1 MRQKMSGRPPQPEKA
16 EAGGPFFIFCI
27 LEVLA
32 LDNPHTTVYNKD
44 KERRYPC
51 KRLAPHQS
59 SITKVMTATGWKR
72 WAVISFCAFSF
83 VFLCLTIRARLS
95 IIKLRKGAD
104 CTVVSSRS
112 QCHILRN
119 MTAGVWKTIGA
130 VIFLAILFFDIV
142 FCVMHIPKKDLG
154 NRPSDFGSAKDDS
167 GQKAEQSNNSIQNF
181 HSGILP

>member
-1 MRQKMSGRPPQPEKA
+1 MPQKAKMAPEYKKNDASALFLREWIKTSDCIRMRQKTSDRPPQPEKA
-16 EAGGPFFIFCI
+16 EAGGPF
-27 LEVLA
+27 L
-32 LDNPHTTVYNKD
+32 
-44 KERRYPC
+44 
-51 KRLAPHQS
+51 
-59 SITKVMTATGWKR
+59 
-72 WAVISFCAFSF
+72 SF
-83 VFLCLTIRARLS
+83 VFWKFWRLTIHARLS
-95 IIKLRKGAD
+95 IIKIRKGAG
-104 CTVVSSRS
+104 CTVVSSLS

-142 FCVMHIPKKDLG
+142 FCMMHIPKKDLG

>member
-51 KRLAPHQS
+51 KRLAPHQL

-83 VFLCLTIRARLS
+83 VFLCLTIHVRLS
-95 IIKLRKGAD
+95 IIKIRKGAI
-104 CTVVSSRS
+104 RA
-112 QCHILRN
+112 N
-119 MTAGVWKTIGA
+119 G
-130 VIFLAILFFDIV
+130 
-142 FCVMHIPKKDLG
+142 
-154 NRPSDFGSAKDDS
+154 
-167 GQKAEQSNNSIQNF
+167 
-181 HSGILP
+181 

>member
-1 MRQKMSGRPPQPEKA
+1 MPQKAKMAPEYKKNDASALFLREWIKTSDCIRMRWKASDRPLRPFQA
-16 EAGGPFFIFCI
+16 GAGGPF
-27 LEVLA
+27 L
-32 LDNPHTTVYNKD
+32 
-44 KERRYPC
+44 
-51 KRLAPHQS
+51 
-59 SITKVMTATGWKR
+59 
-72 WAVISFCAFSF
+72 SF
-83 VFLCLTIRARLS
+83 VFWKFWRLTIRVRLS
-95 IIKLRKGAD
+95 IIKIRKGAG
-104 CTVVSSRS
+104 CTVVSSLS

>member
-59 SITKVMTATGWKR
+59 SITKVMTATGLG
-72 WAVISFCAFSF
+72 VLGVLF
-83 VFLCLTIRARLS
+83 VLFPFAAIR
-95 IIKLRKGAD
+95 I
-104 CTVVSSRS
+104 
-112 QCHILRN
+112 
-119 MTAGVWKTIGA
+119 
-130 VIFLAILFFDIV
+130 ILFPV
-142 FCVMHIPKKDLG
+142 VHQMYNTYEKCQQC
-154 NRPSDFGSAKDDS
+154 DDRLEK
-167 GQKAEQSNNSIQNF
+167 Q
-181 HSGILP
+181 

>member
-1 MRQKMSGRPPQPEKA
+1 MSGRPPQPEKA
-16 EAGGPFFIFCI
+16 EAGGPF
-27 LEVLA
+27 L
-32 LDNPHTTVYNKD
+32 
-44 KERRYPC
+44 
-51 KRLAPHQS
+51 
-59 SITKVMTATGWKR
+59 
-72 WAVISFCAFSF
+72 SF
-83 VFLCLTIRARLS
+83 VFWKFWHLTIRVRLP
-95 IIKLRKGAD
+95 IIKIRKGAG
-104 CTVVSSRS
+104 CTVVSSLS

>member
-16 EAGGPFFIFCI
+16 EAGGPFLSFVSLCLTIRARLSIIKIRKGADCTVVSSRSQCHI
-27 LEVLA
+27 LR
-32 LDNPHTTVYNKD
+32 N
-44 KERRYPC
+44 
-51 KRLAPHQS
+51 
-59 SITKVMTATGWKR
+59 MTAGVWKTIG
-72 WAVISFCAFSF
+72 AVISFCAFSF

>member
-1 MRQKMSGRPPQPEKA
+1 MSGRPPQPEKA
-16 EAGGPFFIFCI
+16 EAGGPF
-27 LEVLA
+27 L
-32 LDNPHTTVYNKD
+32 
-44 KERRYPC
+44 
-51 KRLAPHQS
+51 
-59 SITKVMTATGWKR
+59 
-72 WAVISFCAFSF
+72 SF
-83 VFLCLTIRARLS
+83 VSLCLTIHVRLS
-95 IIKLRKGAD
+95 IIKIRKGAG
-104 CTVVSSRS
+104 CTVVSSLS

>member
-1 MRQKMSGRPPQPEKA
+1 MSGRPPQPEKA
-16 EAGGPFFIFCI
+16 EAGGPF
-27 LEVLA
+27 L
-32 LDNPHTTVYNKD
+32 
-44 KERRYPC
+44 
-51 KRLAPHQS
+51 
-59 SITKVMTATGWKR
+59 
-72 WAVISFCAFSF
+72 SF
-83 VFLCLTIRARLS
+83 VFWKFWRLTIRVRLP
-95 IIKLRKGAD
+95 IIKIRKGAG
-104 CTVVSSRS
+104 CTVVSSLS

-142 FCVMHIPKKDLG
+142 SCVMHIPKKDLG

>member
-1 MRQKMSGRPPQPEKA
+1 MRWKMSGRPPQPEKA
-16 EAGGPFFIFCI
+16 EAGGPF
-27 LEVLA
+27 L
-32 LDNPHTTVYNKD
+32 
-44 KERRYPC
+44 
-51 KRLAPHQS
+51 
-59 SITKVMTATGWKR
+59 
-72 WAVISFCAFSF
+72 SF
-83 VFLCLTIRARLS
+83 VSLCLTIRARLS
-95 IIKLRKGAD
+95 IIKLRKGAG
-104 CTVVSSRS
+104 CTVVSSLS

>member
-1 MRQKMSGRPPQPEKA
+1 MLQKAKIAPQYKKNDAFALFSREWIKTSDCIRMRWKMSGCPPQPEKT
-16 EAGGPFFIFCI
+16 EAGGPF
-27 LEVLA
+27 L
-32 LDNPHTTVYNKD
+32 
-44 KERRYPC
+44 
-51 KRLAPHQS
+51 
-59 SITKVMTATGWKR
+59 
-72 WAVISFCAFSF
+72 SF
-83 VFLCLTIRARLS
+83 VALCLTIRARLS
-95 IIKLRKGAD
+95 IIKIRKGAG
-104 CTVVSSRS
+104 CTVVSSLS

-142 FCVMHIPKKDLG
+142 FCVMHLPKKDLG